1 MKKSLILFLVA
12 VMSIAMLSACG
23 PKDADAAAALSTY
36 GNGMVSGGDAVSAGN
51 AG

>member
-12 VMSIAMLSACG
+12 VLSMAMLSACG
-23 PKDADAAAALSTY
+23 PKDADAAATVPAY
-36 GNGMVSGGDAVSAGN
+36 ENGMVSGGDAVSASN